1 MKGELRGVQVKG
13 GAAETDG
20 RLCAGDQILTVN
32 GEDLRDVTQQY
43 AAKLLKVRVFMIYL
57 GARENGYKESR
68 EKVYNKM
75 YLLEPSRISLKCTPF
90 ALIVIH

>member
-1 MKGELRGVQVKG
+1 MQVQG

-43 AAKLLKVRVFMIYL
+43 AAQLLKVRVYMIYL
-57 GARENGYKESR
+57 EARENGYKGTR
-68 EKVYNKM
+68 EKFIIKCIFSN
-75 YLLEPSRISLKCTPF
+75 LLEYL
-90 ALIVIH
+90 